1 MLHQP
6 EIAARDAAGQ
16 NVVSQSS
23 AKSLCARRIL
33 VCLPGERPHLVT
45 RALYGLAARNR
56 SWIPDEIVV
65 ITTTRGAHELRAR
78 LVRQPRFRELCQRI
92 GVSSPEGIDLTID
105 AIDGGGGGG
114 ALVPHGTRAARCQE
128 TSSHILSRV
137 QAITDEPNTELYVCL
152 GEDSSAF
159 SGFVLGQVMLM
170 LGRPQ
175 DKLIEVG
182 LNGPPRHTDFF
193 YPLCA
198 AEPQIEIR
206 DLSYMRME
214 RLASVR
220 PLVRQSDYPTLCRG
234 LDGQTHLRVS
244 SEFRGLNFRFSNA
257 FDIRCDSS
265 HRVAEPRFEPRAAA
279 LYALY
284 AQRARQNQPYVTDEQ
299 ILDEPAEFLALY
311 EACLLGGE
319 VKSQINLSA
328 TRLTRAALRSA
339 RSRIGSTLSS
349 FLRSGSS
356 YSDYRIYR
364 RPNRCDYGLRLS
376 PDQIAIDGTCGYL
389 SLGG

>member
-1 MLHQP
+1 MFYQP
-6 EIAARDAAGQ
+6 GIAAQEAAGQ
-16 NVVSQSS
+16 DVLSQRS
-23 AKSLCARRIL
+23 AKSLCARRVL
-33 VCLPGERPHLVT
+33 LCLPGERPHLVT
-45 RALYGLAARNR
+45 QALYGLAENER
-56 SWIPDEIVV
+56 SWVPDEIVV
-65 ITTTRGAHELRAR
+65 ITTTRGAHEFHAR
-78 LVRQPRFRELCQRI
+78 LVRQPRFVELCRRL
-92 GVSSPEGIDLTID
+92 GVTSPDGIDLTID
-105 AIDGGGGGG
+105 AIDMG
-114 ALVPHGTRAARCQE
+114 AASSSLVPRGTRSTRRQE
-128 TSSHILSRV
+128 TSSLILSRV
-137 QAITDEPNTELYVCL
+137 QAITDEPNTELYVCV
-152 GEDSSAF
+152 GEDSSAV
-159 SGFVLGQVMLM
+159 SGFVVGQVMLM

-175 DKLIEVG
+175 DKLIEVR
-182 LNGPPRHTDFF
+182 LNGAPRHTDLF
-193 YPLCA
+193 YPLSPS
-198 AEPQIEIR
+198 EPQIEIT

-284 AQRARQNQPYVTDEQ
+284 AQRARQNQPYVADEQ
-299 ILDEPAEFLALY
+299 ILDDPAEYLALY

-319 VKSQINLSA
+319 VKSQCSVNA

-339 RSRIGSTLSS
+339 RSRISSTLSG

-364 RPNRCDYGLRLS
+364 RPKRSGYGLRLS

-389 SLGG
+389 SSGG